1 MPEFRVYVVELSA
14 AACNRTDCASRQTGK
29 PHVYVGETKKTPEE
43 RLADHRAGGF
53 TSRPV
58 VRNHGIGLLPRLYRA
73 MRVCR
78 TRTESRGGGGTA
90 RRPAEKA
97 GPLRV
102 RRPLSPPARARE
114 PMRRKTERRHLTTPH
129 STERSTT

>member
-14 AACNRTDCASRQTGK
+14 AACSRTDCSSRRTGK

-58 VRNHGIGLLPRLYRA
+58 VRDHSIGLLPTSTGPCA
-73 MRVCR
+73 CA
-78 TRTESRGGGGTA
+78 EPGWN
-90 RRPAEKA
+90 RR
-97 GPLRV
+97 
-102 RRPLSPPARARE
+102 RRRHGSPPV
-114 PMRRKTERRHLTTPH
+114 
-129 STERSTT
+129 

>member
-14 AACNRTDCASRQTGK
+14 EACKRTDCASRQTGK

-58 VRNHGIGLLPRLYRA
+58 VRKHGIDLLPRLYRA

-78 TRTESRGGGGTA
+78 TRTESKAAEARLAARLRRRGHCVFGG
-90 RRPAEKA
+90 
-97 GPLRV
+97 
-102 RRPLSPPARARE
+102 
-114 PMRRKTERRHLTTPH
+114 H
-129 STERSTT
+129 

>member
-14 AACNRTDCASRQTGK
+14 AACSRTDCASRRTGK

-58 VRNHGIGLLPRLYRA
+58 VREPQHRPASPPLPGHARVQNPDGI
-73 MRVCR
+73 
-78 TRTESRGGGGTA
+78 EGGGGTA
-90 RRPAEKA
+90 RRPSEEAWS
-97 GPLRV
+97 LRV
-102 RRPLSPPARARE
+102 RRATEPTLREPASRCAVRPSAAPHDSPP
-114 PMRRKTERRHLTTPH
+114 
-129 STERSTT
+129 TERSTT